1 MIKEQYPMAGE
12 RLFTADE
19 VRELTAENEQ
29 LRAVLKETREMN
41 LQAAL
46 TDIEEKFCTC
56 KRLTTSDEFW
66 LGDHAVECA
75 ITTAIKDDRLINLLA
90 DVLYE
95 IGLYGATGRGPIT
108 GGLFHGILHTLG
120 QYGLT
125 AEQIFER
132 EEEE

>member
-19 VRELTAENEQ
+19 VRELQKENEQ
-29 LRAVLKETREMN
+29 LRAVLKETREMD
-41 LQAAL
+41 LQTAL

-75 ITTAIKDDRLINLLA
+75 ITTAI
-90 DVLYE
+90 
-95 IGLYGATGRGPIT
+95 
-108 GGLFHGILHTLG
+108 
-120 QYGLT
+120 T